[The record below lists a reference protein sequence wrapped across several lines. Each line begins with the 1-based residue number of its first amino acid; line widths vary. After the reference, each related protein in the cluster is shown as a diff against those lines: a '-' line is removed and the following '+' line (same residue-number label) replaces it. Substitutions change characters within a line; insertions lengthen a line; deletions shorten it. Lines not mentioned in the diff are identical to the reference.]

1 MAEDEVRLWKV
12 KLVGNKAELVRRGNW
27 LWLKTVKYP
36 HWDSGDSVEVTYVM
50 LTDDDALKLSDA
62 LRNAVE
68 EKDDRTG

>member
-12 KLVGNKAELVRRGNW
+12 KLVGNKAELVRKDEW

-36 HWDSGDSVEVTYVM
+36 HWDSEDSIEVTYVI

-62 LRNAVE
+62 LRKAVE
-68 EKDDRTG
+68 VKDDRAD

>member
-1 MAEDEVRLWKV
+1 MSEDEVRLWKV

-62 LRNAVE
+62 LRKAVE